1 MREIL
6 DAKFSQ
12 NVNIRKKLMNTW
24 GLHLIEGST
33 DRYWGSG
40 KRLYSKDLME
50 GRWSGLNKLGE
61 MLVELRTDLRR
72 RGY

>member
-12 NVNIRKKLMNTW
+12 NVNIRKKLMDTW
-24 GLHLIEGST
+24 GLCLIEGST
-33 DRYWGSG
+33 DRYWGAG
-40 KRLYSKDLME
+40 KRLYSKELME
-50 GRWSGLNKLGE
+50 GRWNGQNKLGL
-61 MLVELRTDLRR
+61 MLVELRTDMRR

>member
-1 MREIL
+1 MKEIL

-12 NVNIRKKLMNTW
+12 NPMIRKKLMDTW
-24 GLHLIEGST
+24 GLYLIEGST
-33 DRYWGSG
+33 DGYWGAG

-50 GRWSGLNKLGE
+50 GSWYGQNKLGE
-61 MLVELRTDLRR
+61 FLVDLQMDLRR